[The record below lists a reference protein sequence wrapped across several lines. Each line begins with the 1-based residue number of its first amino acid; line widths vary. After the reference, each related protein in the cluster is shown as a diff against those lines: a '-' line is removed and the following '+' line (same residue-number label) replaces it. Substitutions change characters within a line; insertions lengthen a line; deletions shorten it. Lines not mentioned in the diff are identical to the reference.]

1 MSESAASF
9 VGEIPEEYDRGLGP
23 IIFAD
28 FAIDMAR
35 RVAAAGPM
43 RVLETAAGTG
53 IVTRL
58 LRDLL
63 PAEVHLTATDL
74 NAPMLAIASGK
85 FRPEERVEF
94 RTADATALP
103 FPDGAFDAVAC
114 QFGVMFFPDKD
125 ASFREARRILA
136 PGGRYVFSVWD
147 AHQRNSFGRIAH
159 EVAASFFPADPPGFY
174 AARSATITS
183 TRSRRRYSKQA
194 SAASGSTSSL
204 WRRKSRASRPSRER
218 WSLATRWSSRSGCE
232 AASRVALRRR

>member
-9 VGEIPEEYDRGLGP
+9 VGDIPEEYDRGLGP

-63 PAEVHLTATDL
+63 PAEAHLTATDL

-85 FRPEERVEF
+85 FRPEERVKF
-94 RTADATALP
+94 RTACAGSGVPNTEVPATKVSAP
-103 FPDGAFDAVAC
+103 AV
-114 QFGVMFFPDKD
+114 
-125 ASFREARRILA
+125 
-136 PGGRYVFSVWD
+136 
-147 AHQRNSFGRIAH
+147 H
-159 EVAASFFPADPPGFY
+159 
-174 AARSATITS
+174 
-183 TRSRRRYSKQA
+183 A
-194 SAASGSTSSL
+194 SAMVSTVMPPSTS
-204 WRRKSRASRPSRER
+204 RTARAP
-218 WSLATRWSSRSGCE
+218 C
-232 AASRVALRRR
+232 